1 MNHAAISRPLPADLS
16 LEARPAWRLGVALAV
31 LGLALLLAGL
41 AAGAQGWSWDW
52 TAERELLLEIR
63 APRTLGAWCAG
74 ALLGLAGAVAQ
85 GLFRNPL
92 ADPYLLGA
100 AAGAGLAVTLVLAAG
115 GALGLSLGVATVAS
129 LGRLSVFGAAFAG
142 ALAGVF
148 LTLMLARGA
157 GRPTVLLLAGVVVG
171 VVMTAVADLAVVLA
185 PDALRGR
192 QVFLLGTT
200 SFLGWGSVAWLVA
213 TLALALPVALLLS
226 RALDALV
233 LGEDTASSLGL
244 PLPRLRMALVALV
257 ALATGATVA
266 QVGLVAFVG
275 LVAPHLVRRMV
286 TVPHRALLALSALA
300 GGALLT
306 AADVLSR
313 VLVAPQELPVGVITA
328 LIGGVYL
335 LVLLRRG
342 GPPAP

>member
-1 MNHAAISRPLPADLS
+1 MNSPALSRPLPLDLS
-16 LEARPAWRLGVALAV
+16 PEARPAWRLG
-31 LGLALLLAGL
+31 LGLAAITGLLWLAGL
-41 AAGAQGWSWDW
+41 AAGAQGWSLDW
-52 TAERELLLEIR
+52 AADGELLWEIR
-63 APRTLGAWCAG
+63 APRTFGAWCAG

-115 GALGLSLGVATVAS
+115 GALGISLGVATAAS
-129 LGRLSVFGAAFAG
+129 WMRLSVFGAAFVG
-142 ALAGVF
+142 AMAGVL
-148 LTLMLARGA
+148 LTLLLARGA

-200 SFLGWGSVAWLVA
+200 SFLGWGSVAWMVG
-213 TLALALPVALLLS
+213 TLALALPVALLLA

-233 LGEDTASSLGL
+233 LGEDTAASLGL
-244 PLPRLRMALVALV
+244 PLPRLRMVLVALV

-275 LVAPHLVRRMV
+275 LVAPHLVRRLV
-286 TVPHRALLALSALA
+286 TVPHRALLGLSALA
-300 GGALLT
+300 GGVLLT

-313 VLVAPQELPVGVITA
+313 VLVAPQELPVGIITA
-328 LIGGVYL
+328 LIGGAYL

-342 GPPAP
+342 GAA